1 MITIRPSRYKD
12 GNRAIEIWRSAVDAT
27 HDFLSSEDRQSID
40 DMLSEFLPKIPLLF
54 AVDDNDYPVG
64 FMILQNGK
72 MEALFIDAA
81 YRGKGIG
88 SALVEY
94 GLSLHPKMTTD
105 VNEQNTQAVEFY
117 KRLGFKKVGRSEVDN
132 QGRPYPLI
140 HLAFG

>member
-1 MITIRPSRYKD
+1 MINIRPSRYKD

-27 HDFLSSEDRQSID
+27 HHFLSSEGRQSID
-40 DMLSEFLPKIPLLF
+40 DMLSEFLPTIPLLY
-54 AVDDNDYPVG
+54 AVDDADYPLG
-64 FMILQNGK
+64 FMIIRNGK

-88 SALVEY
+88 TALVKH

-117 KRLGFKKVGRSEVDN
+117 KRLGFKQIGRSEVDN
-132 QGRPYPLI
+132 QGRPYPLL
-140 HLAFG
+140 HLKFG

>member
-1 MITIRPSRYKD
+1 MNNIRSSRYND
-12 GNRAIEIWRSAVDAT
+12 GNRALEIWRNAVDAT

-40 DMLSEFLPKIPLLF
+40 DMLSEFLPTIPLLY
-54 AVDDNDYPVG
+54 AVDDADYPLG
-64 FMILQNGK
+64 FMIIRNGK

-88 SALVEY
+88 TALVRH

-117 KRLGFKKVGRSEVDN
+117 KRLGFKQVGRSEVDN
-132 QGRPYPLI
+132 QGRPYPLL
-140 HLAFG
+140 HLKFG

>member
-1 MITIRPSRYKD
+1 MINIRASRYKD

-27 HDFLSSEDRQSID
+27 HDVLSSEDRQSID
-40 DMLSEFLPKIPLLF
+40 EMLSDFLPKIPLVY
-54 AVDDNDYPVG
+54 AVDDADYPVG

-94 GLSLHPKMTTD
+94 GLSLHPEMTTD

-117 KRLGFKKVGRSEVDN
+117 KRLGFKQVGRSEVDG
-132 QGRPYPLI
+132 QGRPYPLL
-140 HLAFG
+140 HLKFG